1 MAIPLLITA
10 FTITRPES
18 LPPPTFPPA
27 FDEIGATQSARE
39 LATQFPNRTPG
50 SPEASDAANW
60 VAERLASFGFRVQRD
75 RFSGDVPDQGNVT
88 LENVIAVSPGRS
100 PEVLVV
106 MAHRDNIGATGQG
119 ANDNAS
125 GTRVLLVVA
134 RGYGLRGAPAP
145 GQDRAPASPTHT
157 IVLVSTDGGS
167 YGGLGASRFLETSPY
182 RGRITAAVNVVAVGG
197 EDGLRLEIAADRA
210 RSPDTTL
217 VETAAARVLQR
228 TGAEARRTSATGQ
241 LIDLAFPFSLYEQAP
256 LIGNGIP
263 ALTLTTAGPRPPD
276 PDTDTLDRLND
287 GRIGQAGRS
296 AEALLGSLD
305 EGVALARDT
314 ATYVYLDTRII
325 QGWAVQLVLIAA
337 LVPFLLAAV
346 DLFARCRRRR
356 IPLAPALRSYRTRLA
371 FWLWAGLVFGFLVLV
386 GAWPE
391 IDSPP
396 PPDTGAATNWPV
408 ATLTFFSIFIFASW
422 LVGRERLLPRRRTS
436 AEEELAGQT
445 AALLV
450 LAVLALLTM
459 AMNAFSLIFILP
471 SLHAWLWLPQ
481 FRYRP
486 VWLRGAVIAAGLVG
500 PLILLGSFAIRYE
513 LGLDAPWYVL
523 QLVAIGYVPVPA
535 VLIALAWFAAAGQ
548 LTAIAAGRYAPYPD
562 ARERPPRGPIRQ
574 LVGRLLALALG
585 RRVSEPRRAVGS

>member
-1 MAIPLLITA
+1 VAIPLLITA

-50 SPEASDAANW
+50 SPNAADAADW

-75 RFSGDVPDQGNVT
+75 RFSADVPDQGDVS

-100 PEVLVV
+100 PDVLVV

-125 GTRVLLVVA
+125 GTGVLLELA

-145 GQDRAPASPTHT
+145 GQERVPASPTHT
-157 IVLVSTDGGS
+157 IVLVSTDGGA
-167 YGGLGASRFLETSPY
+167 YGGLGATRFLETSPY
-182 RGRITAAVNVVAVGG
+182 RGRITAAVNLVAVGG
-197 EDGLRLEIAADRA
+197 GDRLRIEIAADRP
-210 RSPDTTL
+210 RSPDATL
-217 VETAAARVLQR
+217 VETAAARILQR
-228 TGAEARRTSATGQ
+228 TGTEARRTTAAGQ

-256 LIGNGIP
+256 LIGSGIP
-263 ALTLTTAGPRPPD
+263 ALSLTTAGPRPPA
-276 PDTDTLDRLND
+276 PETDTLERLND
-287 GRIGQAGRS
+287 GRIGQTGRS

-305 EGVALARDT
+305 EGVAISRDT
-314 ATYVYLDTRII
+314 ATYIYLGRRII

-337 LVPFLLAAV
+337 LIPFLLAVV

-356 IPLAPALRSYRTRLA
+356 IPLTPALRSYRTRLA
-371 FWLWAGLVFGFLVLV
+371 FWLWTGLVFGFLALV
-386 GAWPE
+386 GAWPA

-396 PPDTGAATNWPV
+396 PPDTRVAGNWSVAA
-408 ATLTFFSIFIFASW
+408 LTFFAIFVFASW
-422 LVGRERLLPRRRTS
+422 LVSRERLLPRRAVS
-436 AEEELAGQT
+436 SEEELAGQT

-450 LAVLALLTM
+450 LAVLALLTV
-459 AMNAFSLIFILP
+459 AMNAFALIFILP

-486 VWLRGAVIAAGLVG
+486 IWLRAAVLAAGLLG
-500 PLILLGSFAIRYE
+500 PLILLGSFALRYQ

-523 QLVAIGYVPVPA
+523 ELVAIGYVPVPA

-562 ARERPPRGPIRQ
+562 ARERPPRGPLRQ
-574 LVGRLLALALG
+574 LIGQLLALALG
-585 RRVSEPRRAVGS
+585 RRVTEVRRAVGS